1 MEFLQNLISLP
12 GDEMV
17 HVVSFPGLGLEF
29 TLNRVAIEILG
40 RPIYWYGIIITFG
53 LILAVVLCSRAM
65 ESGHIR
71 QGSVVGPP

>member
-29 TLNRVAIEILG
+29 TLNRVAI
-40 RPIYWYGIIITFG
+40 
-53 LILAVVLCSRAM
+53 
-65 ESGHIR
+65 
-71 QGSVVGPP
+71 